1 MSKMVPRRSIDA
13 LRHQVD
19 VSIDLWGIECEL
31 YLLTNAEDIESLD
44 IYAGPTDMEY
54 EKYDTMVFIQWTPST
69 YRLKKL
75 GVFVENELAILV
87 RLPSQCTDKNGE
99 LVDVDILKGSF
110 IRVPLEYVPSNLQ
123 KSSEF
128 ELVDQ
133 LITKM
138 HDAAIV
144 KAWKAVP
151 RRNVEPDIRE
161 AS

>member
-1 MSKMVPRRSIDA
+1 MSKMVPRRTIDA
-13 LRHQVD
+13 LRKQVD
-19 VSIDLWGIECEL
+19 VSLDMWGIECEL
-31 YLLTNAEDIESLD
+31 YVPTNVEDVESLD
-44 IYAGPTDMEY
+44 VYVTPDDMEY
-54 EKYDTMVFIQWTPST
+54 NKYDTTVFIQWKPST
-69 YRLKKL
+69 YRLKNL

-87 RLPSQCTDKNGE
+87 RLPSQCTDKDGD
-99 LVDVDILKGSF
+99 LVDVDILKGSY
-110 IRVPLEYVPSNLQ
+110 IRVPLEYVPANLQ

-144 KAWKAVP
+144 KGWKAVP

-161 AS
+161 AL